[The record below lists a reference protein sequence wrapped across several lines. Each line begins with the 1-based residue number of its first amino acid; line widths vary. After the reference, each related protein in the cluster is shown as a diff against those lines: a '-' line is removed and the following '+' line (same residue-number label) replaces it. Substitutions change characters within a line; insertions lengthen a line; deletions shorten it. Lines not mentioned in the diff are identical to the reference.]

1 MAKSLLLRKELRRL
15 GEKALQDLG
24 WTVERVSR
32 ARKSSVRRITKGS
45 ESRRVSFKTSR
56 DRWIAFPR
64 NDADTGWKTL
74 SDVETVVVAAVDPD
88 NPAFARV
95 HMIGA
100 DDLKARFDRAYAART
115 AAGYSIDRARGVW
128 IPLYHPDGN
137 DPVKHVGGGAGLE
150 HPHIARCPLE
160 SVVGAQPGI
169 ESTSAKPLEPKL
181 DPAELLT
188 IPEAKRRL
196 ARSLGVDPAAIKITV
211 EA

>member
-128 IPLYHPDGN
+128 IPLYHDPLFLVSGARLKPMKAHGN
-137 DPVKHVGGGAGLE
+137 YGCAIYKGL
-150 HPHIARCPLE
+150 
-160 SVVGAQPGI
+160 G
-169 ESTSAKPLEPKL
+169 
-181 DPAELLT
+181 
-188 IPEAKRRL
+188 L
-196 ARSLGVDPAAIKITV
+196 ALK
-211 EA
+211 